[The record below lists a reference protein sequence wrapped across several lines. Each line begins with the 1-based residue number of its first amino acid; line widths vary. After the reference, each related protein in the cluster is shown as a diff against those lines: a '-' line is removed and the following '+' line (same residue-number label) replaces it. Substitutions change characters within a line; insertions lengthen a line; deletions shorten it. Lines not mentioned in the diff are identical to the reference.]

1 MLHKST
7 TSGSK
12 RAFQTLPRHLRRRA
26 MSHNIKRLP
35 VRLRMQAQNE
45 VNRRPVNT
53 QCPSALGSPCR
64 AHVRVLVCRWMLRL
78 PKAALR
84 SRDIER
90 TRGKCSSCL
99 TVPPRR
105 GFLIS
110 SSRRPGYLLRDYERR
125 QKKNVWLETHIWHA
139 KRFKMVNLWGYKI
152 VRTSRPVYKVI
163 VSDEAS

>member
-1 MLHKST
+1 
-7 TSGSK
+7 
-12 RAFQTLPRHLRRRA
+12 LRRRA

-78 PKAALR
+78 PKEALR

-90 TRGKCSSCL
+90 TRGKEQLPHGS
-99 TVPPRR
+99 PRR

-152 VRTSRPVYKVI
+152 VGTPRPVYKVI
-163 VSDEAS
+163 ISDEAS